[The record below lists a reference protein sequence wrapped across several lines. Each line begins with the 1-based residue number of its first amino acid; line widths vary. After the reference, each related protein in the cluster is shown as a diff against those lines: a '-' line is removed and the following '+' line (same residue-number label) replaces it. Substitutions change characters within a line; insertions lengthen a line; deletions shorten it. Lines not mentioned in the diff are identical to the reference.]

1 MIMIRNITAN
11 DFYFIYSLYMHPQV
25 NPFLL
30 YENMDAQSFEHI
42 FNDLLEKNIIYVFE
56 ADGVAVGMFKFIPQ
70 LYRTAHVAYLGGL
83 AIDPSSAGKGYGL
96 QMMNEIIVLGKQ
108 MSILRIEL
116 GVDVINAKAIHLYEK
131 AGFAKE
137 GILRKYTWL
146 KTENRFLDEY
156 MMSYLYQ

>member
-11 DFYFIYSLYMHPQV
+11 DFDFIYYLYMHPQV

-30 YENMDAQSFEHI
+30 YENMDAQSFKPI
-42 FNDLLEKNIIYVFE
+42 FNDLLKKNIIYIFE
-56 ADGVAVGMFKFIPQ
+56 ADAVAVGMFKFIPQ
-70 LYRTAHVAYLGGL
+70 SYRTAHVAYLGGL
-83 AIDPSSAGKGYGL
+83 AIDPSYAGKGYGL
-96 QMMNEIIVLGKQ
+96 QMMNEIIGLGKQ
-108 MSILRIEL
+108 MAILRIEL

-131 AGFAKE
+131 AGFVKE

-156 MMSYLYQ
+156 MMSYLYP

>member
-1 MIMIRNITAN
+1 MIMIRNITAS
-11 DFYFIYSLYMHPQV
+11 DFDFIYYLYMHPQV

-30 YENMDAQSFEHI
+30 YENMDAQSFEPI
-42 FNDLLEKNIIYVFE
+42 FNDLLEKNIIYIFE

-70 LYRTAHVAYLGGL
+70 SYRTAHIAYLGGL
-83 AIDPSSAGKGYGL
+83 AIDPSYAGKGYGL
-96 QMMNEIIVLGKQ
+96 QMMNKIIGLGKQ

-131 AGFAKE
+131 AGFVKE

-156 MMSYLYQ
+156 MMSYLYP

>member
-30 YENMDAQSFEHI
+30 YENMDTQSFEHI

-83 AIDPSSAGKGYGL
+83 AIDPSCAGKGYGL

-116 GVDVINAKAIHLYEK
+116 GVDIINAKAIHLYEK